1 MDAQNILAFLSEL
14 SKHNDREWFAENR
27 AWYDQSKAD
36 FDKIIETL
44 IAEIAQFDEDIKTVQ
59 VKDCTFRIYNDTRFH
74 DKTPYKTHMGG
85 YIASHGGRKSP
96 RGGYYFHL
104 EPGSCFV
111 AVGIWM
117 PEPAMLKELRTAVY
131 ENIDEFKEIIS
142 EKNFKANFGSTFEE
156 QDMLKTAPKGFPK
169 DFEDMYFLKLKHY
182 IVNKNLSEDFFQQKD
197 YLSQI
202 VEIFKAGYPMN
213 RFLNYTVDEVL
224 NFDKR

>member
-14 SKHNDREWFAENR
+14 GKHNDREWFAENR
-27 AWYDQSKAD
+27 NWYEQSKTD
-36 FDKIIETL
+36 FEKIVIRL
-44 IAEIAQFDEDIKTVQ
+44 IAEISQFDEDIKNVQ
-59 VKDCTFRIYNDTRFH
+59 LKECLFRIYRDTRFH
-74 DKTPYKTHMGG
+74 DKTPYKTHMGA

-104 EPGSCFV
+104 EPSSCFV

-131 ENIDEFKEIIS
+131 ENIDEFKEIIN
-142 EKNFKANFGSTFEE
+142 EKNFNANFGSTFEE